1 LAASA
6 HPRLHLHHAAS
17 FDAELKASHDAPC
30 IIALAHSHN
39 ARTDEVELKARLDAA
54 RYFLLPPP
62 PPVPWRGGATRR
74 ERPPSRNASTG
85 GDEAAAKL
93 DLRRMAEEEAQPW
106 QGSGAW

>member
-30 IIALAHSHN
+30 IIALAHSHD

-54 RYFLLPPP
+54 RYFLLPP